1 MKKIRLTES
10 QLIDLIKKSVNE
22 VKTIKE
28 SRIINE
34 IAYIEEDGVYRMAKA
49 LVKNMSPDFF
59 GNITIDQLRNAYNN
73 VNNMHDWVWKADG
86 KCAIDKLL
94 EYYTSY
100 SGGDDFLKKLAK
112 ISKKNDPEF
121 ADLKTKLTNLVPQ
134 LQQACAAAKKK
145 DTDDAAAAAAAKQVA
160 LSSCASKEPG
170 YVDQGSNFGLSFGK
184 KGYII
189 APKSGVQFRS
199 YPGYNAVYWE
209 YAKFHKG
216 KTEDVLLYKTK
227 ATCVNGTL
235 NLDAWEKA

>member
-10 QLIDLIKKSVNE
+10 QLIDLIKKSVNK
-22 VKTIKE
+22 VKTIDE

-34 IAYIEEDGVYRMAKA
+34 VKYISPESLANLARMLK
-49 LVKNMSPDFF
+49 KNMEGSGAF
-59 GNITIDQLRNAYNN
+59 GDVTSDSLKKAYHNISQ
-73 VNNMHDWVWKADG
+73 MQDWVWQDDG
-86 KCAIDKLL
+86 TCAVDKLL
-94 EYYTSY
+94 AYYKTY
-100 SGGDDFLKKLAK
+100 NGGTDFLTTLKGATE
-112 ISKKNDPEF
+112 SNDPEF
-121 ADLKTKLTNLVPQ
+121 DDLKAKIPKLITKL
-134 LQQACAAAKKK
+134 QQSCAAAKKK
-145 DTDDAAAAAAAKQVA
+145 DVDDASAKAVA

-170 YVDQGSNFGLSFGK
+170 YVDQGSNFGLTFGK